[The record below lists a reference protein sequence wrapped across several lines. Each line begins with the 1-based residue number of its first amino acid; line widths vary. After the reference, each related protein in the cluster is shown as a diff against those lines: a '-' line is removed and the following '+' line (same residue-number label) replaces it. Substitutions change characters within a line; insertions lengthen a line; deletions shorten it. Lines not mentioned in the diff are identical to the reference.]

1 MSKQMSDYIWR
12 LRLWLAY
19 HLVGDRSFVANA
31 DVVGSIH
38 LRKMVWGV
46 SVVRDVS
53 VFADEDARATALARA
68 KENSNG

>member
-1 MSKQMSDYIWR
+1 MSKPMSDYIWR
-12 LRLWLAY
+12 LRIWLAY
-19 HLVGDRSFVANA
+19 HLVGDRSFVANV

-53 VFADEDARATALARA
+53 VFADEAALARA
-68 KENSNG
+68 KEASHDAD